1 MTSNLYQTCT
11 LGDLTVTAI
20 NRYRD
25 DVAII
30 DEKGSFTYEQMGE
43 QISCVIQV
51 LKSLGLK
58 RGDGIAQLSTNRP
71 EVIFVMLAAGVMGLR
86 YTPLHPLGSLDDH
99 MFILKDAEI
108 SVLVIDEEKFIDRG
122 VAAENQAKLSISI
135 LTYHTGKFGDGLV
148 KRMLRMLPQKIVV
161 ESQTQ
166 DIAWIAYTGGTT
178 GVPKGVVHKHPSLV
192 TYNLMSMADWDWPPK
207 PKYLAVTPLS
217 HSAGVMVPTVLM
229 LGGYVAMQSS
239 FDPRS
244 FLDFVEKNNISAT
257 FLVPTMIYALL
268 NDETVMRSD
277 LSSLELIIYGA
288 APMSPDR
295 LSKAID
301 LFGPIFMQLYG
312 QTEVPNAITVLS
324 KNDHK
329 GANLKILGSCG
340 TPVTG
345 NQVRLLDS
353 NGNEVI
359 DGDIGEICV
368 RGPLI
373 MDGYW
378 KRPKETAKVFENDWL
393 HTSDLARKDENGFFH
408 IVDRSKDMII
418 SGGFNIYPREV
429 EDALMTHKAVSQVA
443 IIGLPDDK
451 WGEAVTAII
460 VLSIGY
466 QPCQETL
473 SAWVKEKK
481 GSAHVPKLFKWVER
495 IPLTSL
501 GKLDKK
507 ALRKKFGN

>member
-1 MTSNLYQTCT
+1 MMSSLYQTCT
-11 LGDLTVTAI
+11 LGDLTVNAI
-20 NRYRD
+20 NRYRGD
-25 DVAII
+25 IAIV
-30 DEKGSFTYEQMGE
+30 DENGCFTYEQMGE

-51 LKSLGLK
+51 LKSLGLQQ
-58 RGDGIAQLSTNRP
+58 GDGVAQLSANRP

-99 MFILKDAEI
+99 IFILKDAEI
-108 SVLVIDEEKFIDRG
+108 SVLVIDEEKFSDRG
-122 VAAENQAKLSISI
+122 AAAKKDAKSDIAV
-135 LTYHTGKFGDGLV
+135 LTYRSGNFGGGLV
-148 KRMLRMLPQKIVV
+148 ERMAGFSPQKLIV
-161 ESQTQ
+161 ESQTH

-178 GVPKGVVHKHPSLV
+178 GVPKGVVHKHSSLV

-217 HSAGVMVPTVLM
+217 HSAGVMVPTVHM
-229 LGGYVAMQSS
+229 LGGCIAMQAS
-239 FDPRS
+239 FSTRS
-244 FLDFVEKNNISAT
+244 FIESVEKYSISAT

-268 NDETVMRSD
+268 NDDRVKQSD
-277 LSSLELIIYGA
+277 ISSLELIIYGA

-295 LSKAID
+295 LSEAID
-301 LFGPIFMQLYG
+301 LFGPVLMQLYG
-312 QTEVPNAITVLS
+312 QTEVPNAITVLG

-329 GANLKILGSCG
+329 SKDRSVLGSCG

-345 NQVRLLDS
+345 NQVSLLDPK
-353 NGNEVI
+353 GNEVS
-359 DGDIGEICV
+359 DGEVGEICV
-368 RGPLI
+368 KSPLI

-378 KRPKETAKVFENDWL
+378 KRPEETAKVFENGWL
-393 HTSDLARKDENGFFH
+393 HTGDLARKEKNGYFH

-429 EDALMTHKAVSQVA
+429 EDALMAHKAVSQAAV
-443 IIGLPDDK
+443 IGLPDDK

-460 VLSIGY
+460 VLSEGY

-481 GSAHVPKLFKWVER
+481 GSAHVPKLFKWVEH

-501 GKLDKK
+501 GKLNKK
-507 ALRKKFGN
+507 ALRNKYGN